1 MPERIIIEFPEEE
14 SSQKSDRLE
23 IDINND
29 ITNEIS
35 VHSMQP
41 KINHEEQNRK
51 NISESKINSFYKG
64 SANLNGFF
72 KSDLKF
78 PEGID
83 KSFRRKHH
91 LEIKDNFLNSVLEN
105 NKYFI
110 LSSTSGNVYFID
122 RFDFSVKNKIFI
134 EENVFEKTGLVIEN
148 KIFVNSV
155 KNIYEFKEESNNE
168 NEIYYDAI
176 YTSERDFFIWSNLN
190 RYKNLI
196 LFLEYNPES
205 KKALLKIIDTAN
217 HFSIT
222 EFEFIS
228 NDFLSDSIC
237 IGEGMAY
244 VLNDDKVLICDLM
257 TMDFR
262 EIKVDTP
269 GFSTSHFLFQNYKL
283 YFAKDLQELFYV
295 SSSSKESAYK
305 YSGIK
310 LNYINS
316 LSGYGENLF
325 IGTIDGWKCYKN
337 NGLLVY
343 SFDDE
348 YENKVECCNENL
360 VVIVKKN
367 KFVIHNLNRFQE
379 AESRTVS
386 STGRDECDD
395 IVSVIISF
403 NNLIVLTKDGIIE
416 LYADDN
422 LNIHI

>member
-1 MPERIIIEFPEEE
+1 MPERIIIEFPEDLNNE
-14 SSQKSDRLE
+14 KSDRLE
-23 IDINND
+23 IDIKEN
-29 ITNEIS
+29 IS
-35 VHSMQP
+35 VTP
-41 KINHEEQNRK
+41 KINHEEINRK
-51 NISESKINSFYKG
+51 NILDGKINSFYKG

-72 KSDLKF
+72 KSDLIF

-91 LEIKDNFLNSVLEN
+91 LEIKDNFLNSILEN

-110 LSSTSGNVYFID
+110 LSSVSGNVYFID

-134 EENVFEKTGLVIEN
+134 EENVFEKTGLVVDN
-148 KIFVNSV
+148 KIFVSSV
-155 KNIYEFKEESNNE
+155 KNIYEFKEENNE
-168 NEIYYDAI
+168 DNEIYYDSI

-196 LFLEYNPES
+196 LFLEFNPES

-222 EFEFIS
+222 EFEFVS

-244 VLNDDKVLICDLM
+244 VLNDDKILICDLM

-295 SSSSKESAYK
+295 SSSSKETGYK

-386 STGRDECDD
+386 STVRDESDD
-395 IVSVIISF
+395 IVSVLISF

>member
-1 MPERIIIEFPEEE
+1 MPERIIIEFPED
-14 SSQKSDRLE
+14 SKSDKIE
-23 IDINND
+23 IDLKD
-29 ITNEIS
+29 EIS
-35 VHSMQP
+35 VEPVQP
-41 KINHEEQNRK
+41 KINHEEVNRK
-51 NISESKINSFYKG
+51 NILDSKINSFYKG

-91 LEIKDNFLNSVLEN
+91 LEIKDNFLNSVLDN

-110 LSSTSGNVYFID
+110 LSSVSGNVYFID
-122 RFDFSVKNKIFI
+122 RFDFSIRNKIFI
-134 EENVFEKTGLVIEN
+134 EENVFEKTGLVFEN
-148 KIFVNSV
+148 RIFINSV
-155 KNIYEFKEESNNE
+155 KNIFEFKEENNSD
-168 NEIYYDAI
+168 NEIYFDTI
-176 YTSERDFFIWSNLN
+176 YSSERDYFIWSNLN

-222 EFEFIS
+222 EFEFTS

-237 IGEGMAY
+237 IGEGIAY
-244 VLNDDKVLICDLM
+244 ILNDDKILVCDLLS
-257 TMDFR
+257 MDFR
-262 EIKVDTP
+262 EVKIETP
-269 GFSTSHFLFQNYKL
+269 GFTTSHFLFQNYKS
-283 YFAKDLQELFYV
+283 YFAKDLQELFYLN
-295 SSSSKESAYK
+295 SSAKENGYK

-386 STGRDECDD
+386 SQGRDECDD
-395 IVSVIISF
+395 IVSVMISF
-403 NNLIVLTKDGIIE
+403 NNLVVLTKDGIIE
-416 LYADDN
+416 LYSDDN

>member
-1 MPERIIIEFPEEE
+1 MPERIIIEFPEDKYDE
-14 SSQKSDRLE
+14 KSDRLE
-23 IDINND
+23 IDIKED
-29 ITNEIS
+29 ISIT
-35 VHSMQP
+35 P
-41 KINHEEQNRK
+41 KINHEEINRK
-51 NISESKINSFYKG
+51 NILDAKINSFYKG

-110 LSSTSGNVYFID
+110 LSSVSGNVYFID

-134 EENVFEKTGLVIEN
+134 EENVFEKTGLVVDN

-155 KNIYEFKEESNNE
+155 KNIFEFKEESNDE
-168 NEIYYDAI
+168 QEIYYDSI

-196 LFLEYNPES
+196 LFFEYNPES

-222 EFEFIS
+222 EFEFVS

-244 VLNDDKVLICDLM
+244 VLNDDKILICDLM

-283 YFAKDLQELFYV
+283 YFAKDLQEMFYI

-386 STGRDECDD
+386 STGRDESDD
-395 IVSVIISF
+395 IVSVLISF

>member
-1 MPERIIIEFPEEE
+1 MPERIIIEFPEDE
-14 SSQKSDRLE
+14 KSDKLE
-23 IDINND
+23 INLND
-29 ITNEIS
+29 EIS
-35 VHSMQP
+35 IQP
-41 KINHEEQNRK
+41 VEPKVNHEESNRK
-51 NISESKINSFYKG
+51 NISDSKINSFYKG
-64 SANLNGFF
+64 SPNLNGFF

-91 LEIKDNFLNSVLEN
+91 LEIKDNFLNSVLES

-110 LSSTSGNVYFID
+110 LSSVSGNVYFLD

-134 EENVFEKTGLVIEN
+134 EENVFEKTGLVFEN
-148 KIFVNSV
+148 RIFVNSV
-155 KNIYEFKEESNNE
+155 KNIFEFKSEE
-168 NEIYYDAI
+168 NEEEIFYDSIYQ
-176 YTSERDFFIWSNLN
+176 SERDFFIWSNLN

-217 HFSIT
+217 HYSIT
-222 EFEFIS
+222 EFEFTS
-228 NDFLSDSIC
+228 NDFLSESVC

-244 VLNDDKVLICDLM
+244 ILNDDKILVCDLM

-262 EIKVDTP
+262 EVKIETS
-269 GFSTSHFLFQNYKL
+269 GFTTSHFLFQNYKM
-283 YFAKDLQELFYV
+283 YFAKDLQELFYLN
-295 SSSSKESAYK
+295 SSSKENGYK

-360 VVIVKKN
+360 VVITKKN

-386 STGRDECDD
+386 SQDRDESDD
-395 IVSVIISF
+395 IVSVLISF

>member
-1 MPERIIIEFPEEE
+1 MPERIIIEFPEDNSNEN
-14 SSQKSDRLE
+14 SGRLE
-23 IDINND
+23 IDIKED
-29 ITNEIS
+29 ISIT
-35 VHSMQP
+35 P
-41 KINHEEQNRK
+41 KINHEEINRK
-51 NISESKINSFYKG
+51 NILDAKINSFYKG

-110 LSSTSGNVYFID
+110 LSSVSGNVYFID

-134 EENVFEKTGLVIEN
+134 EENVFEKTGLVVDN
-148 KIFVNSV
+148 KVFVNSV
-155 KNIYEFKEESNNE
+155 KNIFEFKEENNDE
-168 NEIYYDAI
+168 HEIYYDSI

-222 EFEFIS
+222 EFEFVS

-237 IGEGMAY
+237 IGEGMVY
-244 VLNDDKVLICDLM
+244 ILNDNKILICDLM

-262 EIKVDTP
+262 EIKADTP

-283 YFAKDLQELFYV
+283 YFAKDLQEMFYIN
-295 SSSSKESAYK
+295 SSSKESAYK

-360 VVIVKKN
+360 VVIIKKN

-386 STGRDECDD
+386 SVGRDESDD
-395 IVSVIISF
+395 IVSVLISF

>member
-1 MPERIIIEFPEEE
+1 MPERIIIEFPEDNE
-14 SSQKSDRLE
+14 KSDRLE
-23 IDINND
+23 IDIKDD
-29 ITNEIS
+29 INEEIS
-35 VHSMQP
+35 IQP
-41 KINHEEQNRK
+41 IEPKVNHEEVNRK
-51 NISESKINSFYKG
+51 NILDAKINSFYKG

-91 LEIKDNFLNSVLEN
+91 LEIKDSFLNSVLEN

-122 RFDFSVKNKIFI
+122 RFDFSVKSKIFI
-134 EENVFEKTGLVIEN
+134 EENVFEKTGLVIDN
-148 KIFVNSV
+148 RIFVNSV
-155 KNIYEFKEESNNE
+155 KNIFEFKEQNE
-168 NEIYYDAI
+168 GDNEIFHDII
-176 YTSERDFFIWSNLN
+176 YSSERDFFIWSNLN

-222 EFEFIS
+222 EFEFVS

-237 IGEGMAY
+237 LGEGMAY
-244 VLNDDKVLICDLM
+244 ILNDDKILICDLM

-262 EIKVDTP
+262 EIKIETP

-295 SSSSKESAYK
+295 NSSSKESAYK

-325 IGTIDGWKCYKN
+325 VGTIDGWKCFKN

-386 STGRDECDD
+386 STGKDESDD
-395 IVSVIISF
+395 IVSVLISF
-403 NNLIVLTKDGIIE
+403 TNLIVLTKDGIIE

>member
-1 MPERIIIEFPEEE
+1 MPERIIIEFPEDD
-14 SSQKSDRLE
+14 KSDRLE
-23 IDINND
+23 ININD
-29 ITNEIS
+29 EIS
-35 VHSMQP
+35 VQPIEP
-41 KINHEEQNRK
+41 KINHAEVNRK
-51 NISESKINSFYKG
+51 NILETKLNSFYKG

-105 NKYFI
+105 NKYFV
-110 LSSTSGNVYFID
+110 LSSVSGNVYFLD

-134 EENVFEKTGLVIEN
+134 EENVFERTGLVVEN
-148 KIFVNSV
+148 KIFINSV
-155 KNIYEFKEESNNE
+155 KNIYEFKEQESLDNE
-168 NEIYYDAI
+168 VYYDAI
-176 YTSERDFFIWSNLN
+176 YTSERDYFIWSNLN

-205 KKALLKIIDTAN
+205 KKALLKIIDTVN

-222 EFEFIS
+222 EFEFVS

-244 VLNDDKVLICDLM
+244 VLNDDKILICDLM

-262 EIKVDTP
+262 EIKIDTP

-283 YFAKDLQELFYV
+283 YFAKDLQEMFYI
-295 SSSSKESAYK
+295 SSSSKETGYK

-316 LSGYGENLF
+316 LYGYGENLF
-325 IGTIDGWKCYKN
+325 LGTIDGWKCYKN

-386 STGRDECDD
+386 STGRDESDD
-395 IVSVIISF
+395 IVSVLISF

>member
-1 MPERIIIEFPEEE
+1 MPERIIIEFPEDNTND
-14 SSQKSDRLE
+14 KSNRLE
-23 IDINND
+23 IDINE
-29 ITNEIS
+29 EIS
-35 VHSMQP
+35 LAPAEP

-51 NISESKINSFYKG
+51 NILDSKINSFYKG
-64 SANLNGFF
+64 SPNLNGFF

-105 NKYFI
+105 NKYFV
-110 LSSTSGNVYFID
+110 LSSVSGNVYFID
-122 RFDFSVKNKIFI
+122 RFDFSIKSKIFI

-155 KNIYEFKEESNNE
+155 KNIFEFKEQDSAE
-168 NEIYYDAI
+168 NEIYYDSI

-196 LFLEYNPES
+196 LFLEYNPEF
-205 KKALLKIIDTAN
+205 KKALLKIIDTTN

-222 EFEFIS
+222 EFEFVS

-244 VLNDDKVLICDLM
+244 VLNDNKILICDLM
-257 TMDFR
+257 TMEFR
-262 EIKVDTP
+262 EIKVDTA
-269 GFSTSHFLFQNYKL
+269 GFSTSHFLFQNYKF
-283 YFAKDLQELFYV
+283 YFVKDLQEIFYV
-295 SSSSKESAYK
+295 SSSSKEGAYK

-386 STGRDECDD
+386 STGRDESDD
-395 IVSVIISF
+395 IVSVLISF

>member
-1 MPERIIIEFPEEE
+1 MPERIVIEFPEDNNND
-14 SSQKSDRLE
+14 KSGKLE
-23 IDINND
+23 IDL
-29 ITNEIS
+29 TEYIS
-35 VHSMQP
+35 NKLSIEP
-41 KINHEEQNRK
+41 KVNHEESNRK
-51 NISESKINSFYKG
+51 NISDSKINSFYKG
-64 SANLNGFF
+64 NPNLNGFF

-110 LSSTSGNVYFID
+110 LSSVSGNVYFLD
-122 RFDFSVKNKIFI
+122 RFDFSVKSKIFI
-134 EENVFEKTGLVIEN
+134 EENVFEKTGLVLEN
-148 KIFVNSV
+148 RIFVSSV
-155 KNIYEFKEESNNE
+155 KNIFEFKNEENAE
-168 NEIYYDAI
+168 DEIYYDSI
-176 YTSERDFFIWSNLN
+176 YQSDRDFFIWSNLN
-190 RYKNLI
+190 RYKDLI

-222 EFEFIS
+222 EFEFTS

-244 VLNDDKVLICDLM
+244 ILNDNKILVCDLM

-262 EIKVDTP
+262 EIKIETTGFTTP
-269 GFSTSHFLFQNYKL
+269 HFLFQNYKL
-283 YFAKDLQELFYV
+283 YFAKDLQELFYLN
-295 SSSSKESAYK
+295 SSSKESGYK

-325 IGTIDGWKCYKN
+325 VGTIDGWKCYKN

-360 VVIVKKN
+360 VVITKKN

-386 STGRDECDD
+386 SIGRDESDD
-395 IVSVIISF
+395 IVSVLISF

>member
-1 MPERIIIEFPEEE
+1 MPERIIIEFPEDLNNE
-14 SSQKSDRLE
+14 KNDKLE
-23 IDINND
+23 IDIND
-29 ITNEIS
+29 EIS
-35 VHSMQP
+35 IQSIEP
-41 KINHEEQNRK
+41 KVNQEEVNRK
-51 NISESKINSFYKG
+51 NILDAKINSFYKG

-110 LSSTSGNVYFID
+110 LSSVTCNVYFID

-134 EENVFEKTGLVIEN
+134 EENVFEKTGLVVDN
-148 KIFVNSV
+148 KVFVNSV
-155 KNIYEFKEESNNE
+155 KNIFEFKEESNGE
-168 NEIYYDAI
+168 AEIYYDSI

-222 EFEFIS
+222 EFEFVS

-237 IGEGMAY
+237 IGEGMTY
-244 VLNDDKVLICDLM
+244 VLNDDKILICDLM

-262 EIKVDTP
+262 EIKVETP

-283 YFAKDLQELFYV
+283 YFAKDLQELFYIN
-295 SSSSKESAYK
+295 SSSKESAYK

-386 STGRDECDD
+386 SAGRDESDD
-395 IVSVIISF
+395 IVTVLISF